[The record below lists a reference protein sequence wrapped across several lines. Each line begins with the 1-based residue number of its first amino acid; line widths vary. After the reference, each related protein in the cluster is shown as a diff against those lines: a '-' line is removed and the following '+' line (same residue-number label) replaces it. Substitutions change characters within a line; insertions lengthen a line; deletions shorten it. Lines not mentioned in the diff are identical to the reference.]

1 MWSLCALCVLLSL
14 VPGLNTGGGEH
25 TEMSVRPGSDVLLP
39 LSYKLAIDKTN
50 NRCDTFD
57 WLFEQSKISK
67 SRSCDILDYNNI
79 THFIKFNT
87 SFAPFYN
94 YKSSADGTINLIN
107 VTWKNSGKYNVIVN
121 DRITGSV
128 VFTHTYTLHVQAPV
142 SDPFLNVSCRL
153 DGGADIICGTDTR
166 EDLLFSIMVNK
177 GLLLEN
183 ATSSKMVGNEVHTAA
198 ASPGPWD
205 ITCSVRN
212 HVSDS
217 KTRTNVICPVPLSD
231 PVLEA
236 SCLNN
241 GSLSI
246 SCSVENGTDTIFFL
260 NVNGTLLSTNVKNGM
275 KRINHVTVSS
285 PDPWDVHCH
294 VNNSLGEKSAKETN
308 ITCPV
313 PLSDPVLNVSCHND
327 RTLAISCSVEN
338 GTDPTFSLSV
348 NEELI
353 LKNVSTESKRVNV
366 TVSVSESWDVHCSV
380 RNNLGEKNTSKSYK
394 TCPGSNNCSICLQN
408 SIIGGVVS
416 LILTTSP
423 LLIAT
428 FFVERNTRQKKP

>member
-1 MWSLCALCVLLSL
+1 
-14 VPGLNTGGGEH
+14 
-25 TEMSVRPGSDVLLP
+25 
-39 LSYKLAIDKTN
+39 
-50 NRCDTFD
+50 
-57 WLFEQSKISK
+57 
-67 SRSCDILDYNNI
+67 
-79 THFIKFNT
+79 
-87 SFAPFYN
+87 
-94 YKSSADGTINLIN
+94 
-107 VTWKNSGKYNVIVN
+107 
-121 DRITGSV
+121 
-128 VFTHTYTLHVQAPV
+128 
-142 SDPFLNVSCRL
+142 
-153 DGGADIICGTDTR
+153 
-166 EDLLFSIMVNK
+166 MVNK

-260 NVNGTLLSTNVKNGM
+260 NVNGTLLSTNL
-275 KRINHVTVSS
+275 TFY
-285 PDPWDVHCH
+285 
-294 VNNSLGEKSAKETN
+294 LL
-308 ITCPV
+308 V

-394 TCPGSNNCSICLQN
+394 TCPGGTWNITCSVRNELGEYTSSNSSHSSCGECEIFVV
-408 SIIGGVVS
+408 II
-416 LILTTSP
+416 
-423 LLIAT
+423 
-428 FFVERNTRQKKP
+428 